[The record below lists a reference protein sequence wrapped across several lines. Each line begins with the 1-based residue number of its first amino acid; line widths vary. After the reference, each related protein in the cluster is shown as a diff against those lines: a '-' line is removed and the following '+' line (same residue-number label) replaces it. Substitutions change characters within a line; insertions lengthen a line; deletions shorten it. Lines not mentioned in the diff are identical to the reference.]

1 MSNTFTFGGNLKKS
15 VLGLAVVG
23 LVLGVVLGF
32 FFDDTSHHSRLWAN
46 LLLNT
51 YYFAGIAVTGVF
63 FITAHQLGY
72 GGWHTVFKRIPIAMG
87 RFLY

>member
-32 FFDDTSHHSRLWAN
+32 FLIVYMDKL
-46 LLLNT
+46 
-51 YYFAGIAVTGVF
+51 V
-63 FITAHQLGY
+63 
-72 GGWHTVFKRIPIAMG
+72 P
-87 RFLY
+87 